1 MRRRDATTKN
11 PLVDENKA
19 WYPDLM
25 PSNAETFTFA
35 ELQRVTSLGRG
46 EIRECIIQGIIS
58 ARAGIGQGNHRAY
71 SKWNLV
77 EGVIAASALRQLRA
91 GWVAHLMRQLRLLL
105 MAHNI
110 DAEKYCTASDEFDF
124 YDFEL
129 HFVPRTTPDDKADLV
144 LGEDTG
150 RDAFSIAAASAVG
163 QPRDRPL
170 LTSDT
175 GSAAFCKLRVDVKQ
189 AVLFV
194 NHMIAT
200 KF

>member
-1 MRRRDATTKN
+1 MI
-11 PLVDENKA
+11 
-19 WYPDLM
+19 
-25 PSNAETFTFA
+25 PSAQTFTFA
-35 ELQRVTSLGRG
+35 ELQVVTSLGRG
-46 EIRECIIQGIIS
+46 EIRECIIRGIIS

-91 GWVAHLMRQLRLLL
+91 GWVAHLMTKLRLLL

-110 DAEKYCTASDEFDF
+110 DPEKYCAAPDEFNF
-124 YDFEL
+124 FDFEL

-150 RDAFSIAAASAVG
+150 EDAFSIAVASAVRP
-163 QPRDRPL
+163 PRDRPS

-175 GSAAFCKLRVDVKQ
+175 RSAAFCTLRVDVKQ
-189 AVLFV
+189 AILFA

-200 KF
+200 KL